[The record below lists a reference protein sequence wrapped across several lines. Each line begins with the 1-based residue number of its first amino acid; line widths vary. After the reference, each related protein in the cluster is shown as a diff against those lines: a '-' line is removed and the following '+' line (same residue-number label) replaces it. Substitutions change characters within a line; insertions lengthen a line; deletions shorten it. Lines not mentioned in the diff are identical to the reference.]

1 MKLNKIKIFLFS
13 LTFIFISCREEIIP
27 PDNPTSNINEP
38 SHTRTGSSY
47 IFSINA
53 DKITTSITDKT
64 FLKTFRSKIYSV
76 ITDYSSGYV
85 ELEVKTSWNSVL
97 YNEIFENDTR
107 GTLTD
112 IIGSRPEIIVVNFQN
127 FTGKLKV
134 TLSGSQ

>member
-1 MKLNKIKIFLFS
+1 MLM
-13 LTFIFISCREEIIP
+13 FISCREEIIP
-27 PDNPTSNINEP
+27 PGNPASNVNEP
-38 SHTRTGSSY
+38 SLTRTGNSY

-107 GTLTD
+107 GALTD
-112 IIGSRPEIIVVNFQN
+112 IIGSRPEIIVVNFQRQHPKN
-127 FTGKLKV
+127 QRV
-134 TLSGSQ
+134 TCMPERTCWGNRC